1 MWQTMIEDIDAISI
15 GLRQR
20 LTLPDV
26 PLAAESSALLAHVRM
41 R

>member
-15 GLRQR
+15 GLRRR

-26 PLAAESSALLAHVRM
+26 PLAADRRPFWRM
-41 R
+41 CG

>member
-1 MWQTMIEDIDAISI
+1 MWQTMIEDFDAISI
-15 GLRQR
+15 GLR